1 MILRDYQN
9 RAVASPF
16 DYWMNGG
23 KGNPVIGMP
32 TGSGKSLV
40 IAEFNRLAV
49 TQYPQTRILNL
60 THSRELIRQNH
71 DKLKDLW
78 SFAPSGIL
86 SAGLNRRDFGFPIT
100 FAGIGSIVKH
110 AEKFKHTNLITID
123 ECHTVSVKENAMYSR
138 FLKEI
143 KEYNPKVK
151 VLGLSATLY
160 RMGSGSI
167 VSPGSIFTD
176 VCLDL
181 TSMHEFNR
189 FIDEGY
195 LVPLIPRPTDT
206 ELDVSSVRMS
216 AGDYNMHDL
225 QAAVDKDSITRAAVS
240 EMIEKGQGRKS
251 WLIFASGIEHSIH
264 VANMLGEMG
273 VSAVAVHSST
283 KDFPMSNELRD
294 SYVNAFKRG
303 EIQALVNNGCFTT
316 GFDHPAIDLIGV
328 LRPTKSPGL
337 WVQMLGRGTR
347 PDWQLGLINCKAG
360 ERWDLSTRVGR
371 LACIAAGKP
380 NCLVLDFAGNT
391 RMLGP
396 VNDPRI
402 PNKKKKG
409 GPQDAPVKE
418 CEQCHTLNHC
428 SVRFCIFCKM
438 EFPPPKFKV
447 ATTAFSDEL
456 IVRKK
461 DKEPEKLEQVDF
473 KIDLVEYSKHDPASM
488 RFRSNWSSPPSLK
501 VTYNC
506 GLRKFVEM
514 VNVEHTGEITK
525 EYVRKWWMRASTS
538 LSIPKTVDEAIALAH
553 TLKPAKSIRVHINKK
568 PHPEI
573 LHRQYE

>member
-1 MILRDYQN
+1 MKLRDYQN

-23 KGNPVIGMP
+23 KGNPAIGMP
-32 TGSGKSLV
+32 TGTGKSVV

-49 TQYPQTRILNL
+49 TRYPQTRILNL

-71 DKLKDLW
+71 DKLKELW
-78 SFAPSGIL
+78 SVAPSGVL

-123 ECHTVSVKENAMYSR
+123 ECHTVSVKENAMYFR
-138 FLKEI
+138 FLKELRA
-143 KEYNPKVK
+143 YNPKVK

-181 TSMHEFNR
+181 TSMDEFNR

-206 ELDVSSVRMS
+206 ELDVSSVRDS

-225 QAAVDKDSITRAAVS
+225 QAAVDKDAITRAAVR

-251 WLIFASGIEHSIH
+251 WLVFASGIEHSVH
-264 VANMLGEMG
+264 VANVLGEMG
-273 VSAVAVHSST
+273 ISAVAVHSST

-294 SYVNAFKRG
+294 SYVEAFKRG

-347 PDWQLGLINCKAG
+347 PDWQAG
-360 ERWDLSTRVGR
+360 MQAGSFDLSTKEGR

-428 SVRFCIFCKM
+428 SVRFCIFCKA

-456 IVRKK
+456 IARKK

-473 KIDLVEYSKHDPASM
+473 KVDLVEYSKHDPASM

-514 VNVEHTGEITK
+514 VNIEHKGEITK
-525 EYVRKWWMRASTS
+525 EYVRKWWIRASNGS
-538 LSIPKTVDEAIALAH
+538 SIPQTVEEALQLAD
-553 TLKPAKSIRVHINKK
+553 TLKPARAIRVHTNKK
-568 PHPEI
+568 PYPEI

>member
-1 MILRDYQN
+1 MKLRDYQN
-9 RAVASPF
+9 RAVVSPF

-23 KGNPVIGMP
+23 KGNPAIGMP
-32 TGSGKSLV
+32 TGTGKSVV

-49 TQYPQTRILNL
+49 TRYPQTRILNL

-71 DKLKDLW
+71 DKLKELW
-78 SFAPSGIL
+78 SVAPSGVL

-123 ECHTVSVKENAMYSR
+123 ECHTVSVKENAMYFR
-138 FLKEI
+138 FLKELQA
-143 KEYNPKVK
+143 YNPKVK

-181 TSMHEFNR
+181 TSMDEFNR

-251 WLIFASGIEHSIH
+251 WLVFASGIEHSVH
-264 VANMLGEMG
+264 VANVLGEMG
-273 VSAVAVHSST
+273 ISAVAVHSST

-294 SYVNAFKRG
+294 SYVEAFKRG

-328 LRPTKSPGL
+328 LRPTRSPGL

-347 PDWQLGLINCKAG
+347 PDWMAG
-360 ERWDLSTRVGR
+360 QIYGAFDLSTKEGR

-391 RMLGP
+391 RTLGP
-396 VNDPRI
+396 VNNPRI

-409 GPQDAPVKE
+409 GPQETPVKE
-418 CEQCHTLNHC
+418 CDFCNTLNHC
-428 SVRFCIFCKM
+428 SVRFCIFCKE

-447 ATTAFSDEL
+447 STTAFSDEL
-456 IVRKK
+456 IARKK

-473 KIDLVEYSKHDPASM
+473 KVDLVEYSKHDPAAM
-488 RFRSNWSSPPSLK
+488 RFRSNWSSLPSLK

-514 VNVEHTGEITK
+514 VNVEHKGEITK
-525 EYVRKWWMRASTS
+525 EYVRKWWTQASNNIH
-538 LSIPKTVDEAIALAH
+538 IPQTVDEALQLAD
-553 TLKPAKSIRVHINKK
+553 TLKPAKSIRVHTNKK